1 MKIALS
7 KELTIKGELVKEVEL
22 DFDSLTG
29 RDLTKAE
36 KEARLAGDANIMIN
50 FSMLYHTA
58 IVAKLLGVTF
68 DDVLDLPAGD
78 FSKLT
83 TSVSNFL
90 LR

>member
-1 MKIALS
+1 MKVALS

-36 KEARLAGDANIMIN
+36 KEARLAGDANIMIH
-50 FSMLYHTA
+50 FSMVYHAA

-78 FSKLT
+78 FSRLT
-83 TSVSNFL
+83 AAVSNFL
-90 LR
+90 VR